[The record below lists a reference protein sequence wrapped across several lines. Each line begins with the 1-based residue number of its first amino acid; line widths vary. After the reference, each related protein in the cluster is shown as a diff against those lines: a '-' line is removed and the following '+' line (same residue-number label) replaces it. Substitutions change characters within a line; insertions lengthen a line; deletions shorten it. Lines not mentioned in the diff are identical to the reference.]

1 MANEKYPRMPHLPWS
16 PGATRDDQRLED
28 VEHFLGREIVVT
40 EKIDGANLCLTRG
53 DVFARTHSG
62 RPTHP
67 LFDQAKALHGRI
79 RAVL

>member
-62 RPTHP
+62 RRGGVIVASPPIPSLP
-67 LFDQAKALHGRI
+67 LLC
-79 RAVL
+79 